1 LLGKWGRN
9 TVNYIVGSL
18 TIWQLATHYEVII
31 DDTRYFTMGED
42 SDHKPLH
49 LQLNIDCT
57 FVEPQHIV
65 VTKKLLPRFKYD
77 KSKVEEYQLALT
89 TSLGNLWVANSIGH
103 LRGDGLANLLQQC
116 VGATSEFTFGN
127 KPSRGSC
134 RKRHYHKP
142 WFDADCRIVKCELR
156 L

>member
-1 LLGKWGRN
+1 LVNGGRN
-9 TVNYIVGSL
+9 TVNYIIGSL
-18 TIWQLATHYEVII
+18 TIWQVVTHFKVII
-31 DDTRYFTMGED
+31 DDTCYCMMGED
-42 SDHKPLH
+42 FDHKPLH
-49 LQLNIDCT
+49 LRLNIDCT

-65 VTKKLLPRFKYD
+65 VTKKMLLKFKYD

-89 TSLGNLWVANSIGH
+89 MSLGNLWVANSIGH

-116 VGATSEFTFGN
+116 VGAIVEITFGN

-142 WFDADCRIVKCELR
+142 
-156 L
+156 